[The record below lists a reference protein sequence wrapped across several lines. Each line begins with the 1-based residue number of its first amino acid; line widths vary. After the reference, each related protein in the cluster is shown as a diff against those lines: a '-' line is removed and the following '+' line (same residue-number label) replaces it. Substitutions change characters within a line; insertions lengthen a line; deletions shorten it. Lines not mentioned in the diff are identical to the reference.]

1 MSESLPGNPGP
12 TLKRIYEE
20 LEPDVRETVV
30 LRLVD
35 TGSSAERLA
44 LVLRKHG
51 HTVSASTIRTY
62 RRSLRDGV

>member
-1 MSESLPGNPGP
+1 MSDLPGAPGP

-30 LRLVD
+30 LRLLD
-35 TGSSAERLA
+35 IGSSAERLA

>member
-1 MSESLPGNPGP
+1 VSESLPGNPGP

>member
-1 MSESLPGNPGP
+1 MSEALPGDPGP
-12 TLKRIYEE
+12 TLTRLYEE

-30 LRLVD
+30 LRLLD
-35 TGSSAERLA
+35 IGSSAERLA

-51 HTVSASTIRTY
+51 HSVSASTIRTY